1 MLCHTAK
8 TLLGAAWRCDCA
20 TPVWKQ
26 RKTQSTAIA
35 AHHEWAHIET
45 TRPVGPTDTPLPSLG
60 VSSLDLGRS
69 PLSGPFLCGGPLP
82 PSLAV
87 PPPSSE
93 TPFSSYAAVWLLQ
106 CKRIALRFVRRTF
119 RFCLARLVSFSLTS
133 LPSLGVSSLD
143 LGRTVHRAAPFLS
156 GPRKGLASHR
166 HATDA
171 GPTAVV

>member
-1 MLCHTAK
+1 M
-8 TLLGAAWRCDCA
+8 
-20 TPVWKQ
+20 WKQ

-69 PLSGPFLCGGPLP
+69 PERPLSLWWP
-82 PSLAV
+82 PSLPEFAV
-87 PPPSSE
+87 PPLSRE
-93 TPFSSYAAVWLLQ
+93 TPFSSYATVWLLQ
-106 CKRIALRFVRRTF
+106 CKRIALRFVRRTS

-143 LGRTVHRAAPFLS
+143 LGRTVHRAAPFIS
-156 GPRKGLASHR
+156 GPRKGLASR
-166 HATDA
+166 RYAIDA
-171 GPTAVV
+171 GLTDMV